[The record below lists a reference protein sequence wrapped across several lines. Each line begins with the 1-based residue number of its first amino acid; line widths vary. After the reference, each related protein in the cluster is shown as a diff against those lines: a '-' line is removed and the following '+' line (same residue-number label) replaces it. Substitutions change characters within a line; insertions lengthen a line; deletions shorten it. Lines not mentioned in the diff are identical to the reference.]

1 MTAKT
6 VQIAGISVQ
15 LTRKAVKNI
24 NLRVSREGRVNV
36 SYPWHT
42 SEAAVIAFVESKSDW
57 IRAALS
63 RTSLLGEKDPQAP
76 APITSGHT
84 VSVWGHPYNLRIIHG
99 PKRRAARIFVH
110 DVVITLPNRYLNDLA
125 SETSQ
130 RATRKTF
137 DDFLAQEM
145 RTVLPE
151 LTAAMET
158 RAQKQASR
166 YKIRRMKSRWGSC
179 NTCTGAITL
188 NLELAEYDKEAV
200 KYVIAH
206 ELTHLYVRRHNREFY
221 ALLATFYPN
230 WKEVRASL
238 KGARPSLR

>member
-24 NLRVSREGRVNV
+24 NLRVSREGCVDV

-42 SEAAVIAFVESKSDW
+42 SEAAAIAFVESKSGW

-63 RTSLLGEKDPQAP
+63 RTSSLGEKDLQAP
-76 APITSGHT
+76 TPIASGHT
-84 VSVWGHPYNLRIIHG
+84 VSVWGHPYNLRIIRG
-99 PKRRAARIFVH
+99 PKRTAHIFAH
-110 DVVITLPNRYLNDLA
+110 DVVITLPSRYLDDLA
-125 SETSQ
+125 SEASQ
-130 RATRKTF
+130 RAIRKTF
-137 DDFLAQEM
+137 DGFLVKEM

-151 LTAAMET
+151 LTTAMET
-158 RAQKQASR
+158 KTQKQASQYR
-166 YKIRRMKSRWGSC
+166 VRRMKSRWGSC
-179 NTCTGAITL
+179 NIKTGVITL
-188 NLELAEYDKEAV
+188 NLELAEHDKEAL

-206 ELTHLYVRRHNREFY
+206 ELTHLYVRGHNREFY

-238 KGARPSLR
+238 KGARSSLR

>member
-1 MTAKT
+1 MTTKT

-15 LTRKAVKNI
+15 LTRKTVKNI
-24 NLRVSREGRVNV
+24 NLRVSREGRINV

-42 SEAAVIAFVESKSDW
+42 SEAAAIAFVESKSDW

-76 APITSGHT
+76 APIASGHT

-99 PKRRAARIFVH
+99 SKRTARIFEH
-110 DVVITLPNRYLNDLA
+110 DVIITLPNRYLDDLT

-130 RATRKTF
+130 RAVRKTF
-137 DDFLAQEM
+137 DEFLAQKM

-188 NLELAEYDKEAV
+188 NLELAEYDKEV
-200 KYVIAH
+200 LKYVIAH

>member
-1 MTAKT
+1 MTTKT
-6 VQIAGISVQ
+6 VWIAGISVQ
-15 LTRKAVKNI
+15 LTRKTVKNI

-63 RTSLLGEKDPQAP
+63 RTSSLGEKDLRTP
-76 APITSGHT
+76 APIASGHT
-84 VSVWGHPYNLRIIHG
+84 VSVWGHPYNLHIIHG
-99 PKRRAARIFVH
+99 PKRTARIFAH
-110 DVVITLPNRYLNDLA
+110 DVIITLPSRYLDDLA
-125 SETSQ
+125 STPSQ
-130 RATRKTF
+130 QAIRKTF
-137 DDFLAQEM
+137 DEFLAQEM
-145 RTVLPE
+145 RAVLPE
-151 LTAAMET
+151 LTTAMET
-158 RAQKQASR
+158 KAQKHASR
-166 YKIRRMKSRWGSC
+166 YKVRRMKSRWGSC
-179 NTCTGAITL
+179 NIKTGTITL
-188 NLELAEYDKEAV
+188 NLELAEHDKEAL

-206 ELTHLYVRRHNREFY
+206 ELTHLYVRGHNREFY

>member
-6 VQIAGISVQ
+6 VQIAGISVE
-15 LTRKAVKNI
+15 LTRKTVKNI

-42 SEAAVIAFVESKSDW
+42 SETAVIAFVESKSDW

-63 RTSLLGEKDPQAP
+63 RTSSLGEKDLRTP
-76 APITSGHT
+76 APIASGHT
-84 VSVWGHPYNLRIIHG
+84 VSVWGHPYNLHIIHG
-99 PKRRAARIFVH
+99 PKRTARIFAH
-110 DVVITLPNRYLNDLA
+110 DVIITLPSRYLDDLA
-125 SETSQ
+125 STPSQ
-130 RATRKTF
+130 QAIRKTF
-137 DDFLAQEM
+137 DEFLAQEM
-145 RTVLPE
+145 RAVLPE
-151 LTAAMET
+151 LTTAMET
-158 RAQKQASR
+158 KAQKHASR
-166 YKIRRMKSRWGSC
+166 YKVRRMKSRWGSC
-179 NTCTGAITL
+179 NIKTGAITL
-188 NLELAEYDKEAV
+188 NLELAEHDKEAL

-206 ELTHLYVRRHNREFY
+206 ELTHLYVRGHNREFY

>member
-6 VQIAGISVQ
+6 VQIAGISVE
-15 LTRKAVKNI
+15 LTRKTVKNI

-63 RTSLLGEKDPQAP
+63 RTSSLGEKDLRTP
-76 APITSGHT
+76 APIASGHT
-84 VSVWGHPYNLRIIHG
+84 VSVWGHPYNLRIIRG
-99 PKRRAARIFVH
+99 PKRTARIFAH
-110 DVVITLPNRYLNDLA
+110 DVIITLPSRYLDDLA
-125 SETSQ
+125 STPSQ
-130 RATRKTF
+130 QAIRKTF
-137 DDFLAQEM
+137 DVFLAQEM
-145 RTVLPE
+145 RAVLPE
-151 LTAAMET
+151 LTTAMET
-158 RAQKQASR
+158 KAQKHASR
-166 YKIRRMKSRWGSC
+166 YKVRRMKSRWGSC
-179 NTCTGAITL
+179 NIKTGTITL
-188 NLELAEYDKEAV
+188 NLELAEHDKEAL

-206 ELTHLYVRRHNREFY
+206 ELTHLYVCGHNREFY

>member
-1 MTAKT
+1 MATKT

-24 NLRVSREGRVNV
+24 NLRVSREGRVDV

-42 SEAAVIAFVESKSDW
+42 SEAAAIAFVESKSDW
-57 IRAALS
+57 IHTALS
-63 RTSLLGEKDPQAP
+63 RISSLGEKNLGAST
-76 APITSGHT
+76 PIVSGHT

-99 PKRRAARIFVH
+99 PKRTARISAH
-110 DVVITLPNRYLNDLA
+110 DVVITLPNRYLDDLA
-125 SETSQ
+125 SEASQ
-130 RATRKTF
+130 QAIRKTF
-137 DDFLAQEM
+137 DEFLAQEM
-145 RTVLPE
+145 NAVLSE
-151 LTAAMET
+151 LTADMET
-158 RAQKQASR
+158 KAQKQASW

-179 NTCTGAITL
+179 NIKTGAITL
-188 NLELAEYDKEAV
+188 NLELAEHDKEAL

-206 ELTHLYVRRHNREFY
+206 ELTHLYVRGHNREFY

>member
-6 VQIAGISVQ
+6 VQIAGISVE
-15 LTRKAVKNI
+15 LTRKTVKNI

-63 RTSLLGEKDPQAP
+63 RTSSLGEKDLRTP
-76 APITSGHT
+76 APIASGHT
-84 VSVWGHPYNLRIIHG
+84 VSVWGHPYNLHIIHG
-99 PKRRAARIFVH
+99 PKRTARIFAH
-110 DVVITLPNRYLNDLA
+110 DVIITLPSRYLDDLA
-125 SETSQ
+125 STPSQ
-130 RATRKTF
+130 QAIRKTF

-145 RTVLPE
+145 RAVLPE
-151 LTAAMET
+151 LTTAMET
-158 RAQKQASR
+158 KAQKHASR
-166 YKIRRMKSRWGSC
+166 YKVRRMKSRWGSC
-179 NTCTGAITL
+179 NIKTGTITL
-188 NLELAEYDKEAV
+188 NLELAEHDKEAL

-206 ELTHLYVRRHNREFY
+206 ELTHLYVRGHNREFY

>member
-1 MTAKT
+1 MTTKT

-24 NLRVSREGRVNV
+24 NLRVSREGCVDV

-42 SEAAVIAFVESKSDW
+42 SEAAAIAFVESKSDW
-57 IRAALS
+57 IRTALS
-63 RTSLLGEKDPQAP
+63 RASSLGEKNLRTPT
-76 APITSGHT
+76 PIASGHT

-99 PKRRAARIFVH
+99 PKRAARIFAH
-110 DVVITLPNRYLNDLA
+110 DVVITLPNRYLDDLA
-125 SETSQ
+125 SEASQ
-130 RATRKTF
+130 QAVRKTF
-137 DDFLAQEM
+137 DEFLAQEM

-158 RAQKQASR
+158 KAQKQASR

-179 NTCTGAITL
+179 NIKTGTITL
-188 NLELAEYDKEAV
+188 NLELAEHDKEAL

-206 ELTHLYVRRHNREFY
+206 ELTHLYVRGHNREFY

>member
-15 LTRKAVKNI
+15 LTRKRVKNI
-24 NLRVSREGRVNV
+24 NLRVSREGRVDV

-42 SEAAVIAFVESKSDW
+42 SEAAAIAFVESKSDW

-63 RTSLLGEKDPQAP
+63 RASSGEKDFQAP
-76 APITSGHT
+76 TPIASGHT
-84 VSVWGHPYNLRIIHG
+84 VSVWGHPHNLRIIHG
-99 PKRRAARIFVH
+99 PKRAAHIFAH
-110 DVVITLPNRYLNDLA
+110 DVVITLPSRYLDDLA
-125 SETSQ
+125 SEASQ
-130 RATRKTF
+130 RAVRKTF
-137 DDFLAQEM
+137 DEFLAQEM

-179 NTCTGAITL
+179 NIKTGAITL
-188 NLELAEYDKEAV
+188 NLELAEHDQEAL

-206 ELTHLYVRRHNREFY
+206 ELTHLYIRGHDRRFY

>member
-6 VQIAGISVQ
+6 VQIAGISVE
-15 LTRKAVKNI
+15 LTRKTVKNI

-42 SEAAVIAFVESKSDW
+42 SEAAAIAFVESKSDW

-63 RTSLLGEKDPQAP
+63 RTFSLGEKNFRTPT
-76 APITSGHT
+76 PIASGHT

-99 PKRRAARIFVH
+99 PKRAARIFAH

-125 SETSQ
+125 SEASQ
-130 RATRKTF
+130 QAVRKTF
-137 DDFLAQEM
+137 DEFLAQEM

-151 LTAAMET
+151 LTATMET
-158 RAQKQASR
+158 KAQKHASQ
-166 YKIRRMKSRWGSC
+166 YKVRRMKSRWGSC
-179 NTCTGAITL
+179 NIKTGTITL
-188 NLELAEYDKEAV
+188 NLELAEHDKEAL

-206 ELTHLYVRRHNREFY
+206 ELTHLYVRGHNREFY